1 MTFVAGLAIIIAG
14 WIIQVYLTLA
24 KKDRQLSP
32 AFLVVYAIG
41 AAVLA
46 GGNFLGKDTTT
57 GTLNII
63 TVVLAATL
71 AVTLTLWKKI
81 V

>member
-14 WIIQVYLTLA
+14 WIIQVYLTLT
-24 KKDRQLSP
+24 KKDRYLNP

-46 GGNFLGKDTTT
+46 GGNFVGKDPTT

-63 TVVLAATL
+63 TVVAATL
-71 AVTLTLWKKI
+71 AVTLILRKKI